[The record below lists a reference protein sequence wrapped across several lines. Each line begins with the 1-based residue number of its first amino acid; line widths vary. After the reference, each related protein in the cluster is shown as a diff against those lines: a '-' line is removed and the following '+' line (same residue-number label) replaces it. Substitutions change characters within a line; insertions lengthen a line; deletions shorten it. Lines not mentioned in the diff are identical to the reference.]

1 MRLWKRFNRFYLND
15 ILYQR
20 YEELSNEPFY
30 SFISL
35 WRYTDENG
43 FMDKIFFT
51 SWNKFILFYL
61 KLTKPIYHHPL
72 FLEELNHF

>member
-15 ILYQR
+15 ILYQK
-20 YEELSNEPFY
+20 YEDSSSEDYY

-43 FMDKIFFT
+43 FMDKIFHT
-51 SWNKFILFYL
+51 CWNKFIYFYITI
-61 KLTKPIYHHPL
+61 TKNIYKDEDVL
-72 FLEELNHF
+72 S